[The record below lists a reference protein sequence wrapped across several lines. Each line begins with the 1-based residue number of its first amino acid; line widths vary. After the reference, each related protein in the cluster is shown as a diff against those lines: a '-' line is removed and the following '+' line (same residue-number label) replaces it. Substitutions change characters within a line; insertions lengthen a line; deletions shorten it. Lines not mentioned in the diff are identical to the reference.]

1 MSLWQTTLDA
11 LHLLV
16 SLDPKLWEIV
26 AVSFSVSLTAIALV
40 LIPSVVLS
48 FVLAYTNFRG
58 KWTLLSLINTLQA
71 VPTVVIGLLLYML
84 LSRAGPLGDWQ
95 MLFTQQA
102 MILGQALICFP
113 ILVAM
118 MHGALQSTDRRSLET
133 SMTLGASVPRLFATL
148 VWEARFPLMAATI
161 AGFSRIVTEV
171 GCSMMVGGNI
181 MGLTRNI
188 PTAISLESNKGAFAQ
203 VLGRKPWWQRLFLT
217 SATSEVVYL
226 HQSPY
231 LFDDTVYQN
240 VVYGIRFSGLSAHEK
255 RAQVITALRMVG
267 LETLADEHISVLS
280 GGEKQRVAMA
290 RAWILKP
297 SILLMDEPSASL
309 DQESIERLVIMA
321 RDLLERGSSLVI
333 TSHQTNALTALCKK
347 QWWIKE
353 RQLIESPLLQIVKEN
368 NDNHTNT
375 SHASTF
381 RH

>member
-161 AGFSRIVTEV
+161 AGFPVS
-171 GCSMMVGGNI
+171 
-181 MGLTRNI
+181 
-188 PTAISLESNKGAFAQ
+188 
-203 VLGRKPWWQRLFLT
+203 
-217 SATSEVVYL
+217 
-226 HQSPY
+226 
-231 LFDDTVYQN
+231 
-240 VVYGIRFSGLSAHEK
+240 
-255 RAQVITALRMVG
+255 
-267 LETLADEHISVLS
+267 
-280 GGEKQRVAMA
+280 
-290 RAWILKP
+290 
-297 SILLMDEPSASL
+297 
-309 DQESIERLVIMA
+309 
-321 RDLLERGSSLVI
+321 
-333 TSHQTNALTALCKK
+333 
-347 QWWIKE
+347 
-353 RQLIESPLLQIVKEN
+353 
-368 NDNHTNT
+368 
-375 SHASTF
+375 
-381 RH
+381 